1 MAQRYA
7 DEQIIQAFR
16 TGGPAREEAWEF
28 AYKEWRDKAI
38 GAIINK
44 GGTREEAKEAI
55 QEACC
60 AFEERVRRPDF
71 VLEHRLSTYFVTCV
85 YRRWA
90 RMKKKNKE
98 PLEIESKHLED
109 FVESV
114 VESEIAQADLAELL
128 DESMSQLGERCKKI
142 LLSFFNEGYS
152 MKKIA
157 EIMGFSGGEQVA
169 KNEKRKCQERYE
181 NFLREHPVI
190 LKHIQDL
197 RNG

>member
-1 MAQRYA
+1 MAQRYT

-16 TGGPAREEAWEF
+16 AGGQARERAWEF
-28 AYKEWRDKAI
+28 VYKEWRDKAVGTI
-38 GAIINK
+38 VNK

-60 AFEERVRRPDF
+60 TFEDRVRRPDF

-90 RMKKKNKE
+90 RMKKKEAE
-98 PLEIESKHLED
+98 PLEVESKHLED
-109 FVESV
+109 FVDR

-128 DESMSQLGERCKKI
+128 DESMSHLGERCKKI
-142 LLSFFNEGYS
+142 LLLFMNGYS
-152 MKKIA
+152 MKEIA
-157 EIMGFSGGEQVA
+157 KEMEFSGGEQVA

-181 NFLREHPVI
+181 NFLRKHPAI

-197 RNG
+197 RND

>member
-16 TGGPAREEAWEF
+16 AGGPAREEAWEF
-28 AYKEWRDKAI
+28 AYKAWRDKAI
-38 GAIINK
+38 GAIVNK
-44 GGTREEAKEAI
+44 GGTREEAKESI

-85 YRRWA
+85 YRHWI

-98 PLEIESKHLED
+98 LLEIESNRMED
-109 FVESV
+109 FVEG
-114 VESEIAQADLAELL
+114 VESGIAQADLAELL
-128 DESMSQLGERCKKI
+128 DESLTHLGERCKKI

-157 EIMGFSGGEQVA
+157 EIMRFSGGEQVA

-181 NFLREHPVI
+181 NFLREHPAI